1 MTAEMTETPSHIVL
15 SDLAFTYPRHTQ
27 KVLDIRELRIAAGE
41 RVAFIGTTGAG
52 KTTLL
57 RLIDGRLLGWT
68 GRAEVLGRT
77 LSPRRVAPRSWS
89 ADIGFVFQE
98 FALIERSTVYENV
111 RNGRLGRTSS
121 MLSLIGVFSDQDE
134 IAVTEAINDV
144 GLSDLAEQR
153 VDQLSGGQRQR
164 VAVARCLAQEPRILI
179 ADEPVSNLDPT
190 SAAKVLDLAKSC
202 AEARGVTLLI
212 SSHQPKLV
220 ANYVDRIVGMQH
232 GRIAFDKSADAV
244 TPEELGS
251 LYGWQVTETAA

>member
-1 MTAEMTETPSHIVL
+1 MIADPASHIFL
-15 SDLAFTYPRHTQ
+15 SELAFAYPGKTNR
-27 KVLDIRELRIAAGE
+27 VLDIDVLRIETGE
-41 RVAFIGTTGAG
+41 RVAFIGATGAG

-57 RLIDGRLLGWT
+57 KLIDGRLLGWT
-68 GRAEVLGRT
+68 GRAEILGRT
-77 LSPRRVAPRSWS
+77 LSPRRAAPRGWS

-111 RNGRLGRTSS
+111 RNGRLGRTHSA
-121 MLSLIGVFSDQDE
+121 LSLLGMFSDRDE

-164 VAVARCLAQEPRILI
+164 VAVARCLAQEPKILI

-190 SAAKVLDLAKSC
+190 SAAKVLDRAKAS

-220 ANYVDRIVGMQH
+220 ANYVDRVIGLKE
-232 GRIAFDKSADAV
+232 GRIAFDKPVDTV

-251 LYGWQVTETAA
+251 LYGWHLAETAA